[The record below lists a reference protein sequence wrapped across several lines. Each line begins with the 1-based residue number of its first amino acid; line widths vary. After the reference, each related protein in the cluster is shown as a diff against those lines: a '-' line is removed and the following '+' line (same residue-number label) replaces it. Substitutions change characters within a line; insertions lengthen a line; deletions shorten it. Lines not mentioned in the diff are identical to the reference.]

1 MIRLLA
7 AAAAFAVTV
16 VGGFLVGILLARV
29 TGAAE
34 LPLVGLLVGLL
45 VGIGVIVVALRP
57 FLAQR

>member
-1 MIRLLA
+1 
-7 AAAAFAVTV
+7 
-16 VGGFLVGILLARV
+16 
-29 TGAAE
+29 